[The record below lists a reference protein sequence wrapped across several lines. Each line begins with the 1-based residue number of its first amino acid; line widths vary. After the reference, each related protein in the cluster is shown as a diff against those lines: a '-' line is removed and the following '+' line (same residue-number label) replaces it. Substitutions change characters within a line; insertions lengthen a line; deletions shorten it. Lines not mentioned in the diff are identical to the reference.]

1 MLGDYLL
8 GLGFLLNTRSL
19 GRLRSTGMH
28 ATIGGISKSTITTGG
43 TLTSDTLT
51 GLLAATAE
59 KSNFLAKLIDFGK

>member
-1 MLGDYLL
+1 MLGDDLL

-19 GRLRSTGMH
+19 GRLGSTRMH
-28 ATIGGISKSTITTGG
+28 ATIEGISKSTITTRG
-43 TLTSDTLT
+43 TLTSDTLA

>member
-1 MLGDYLL
+1 MFGDDLL
-8 GLGFLLNTRSL
+8 GFGFLLNTRSL

-28 ATIGGISKSTITTGG
+28 ATIEGISKSTVTTRG